1 LKGRGISHTANGS
14 KMNLGFKGCEKT
26 PLTRRFVSGHD
37 FSRADETARKCRA
50 LAPAVF
56 VFSYLQF
63 RSG

>member
-1 LKGRGISHTANGS
+1 
-14 KMNLGFKGCEKT
+14 MNLGFKGCEKT